1 MSFVS
6 LVNGAN
12 CYSIGE
18 VQVLGRSHPTIMQL
32 YRTFI
37 CHCQKI
43 RPEDKVDISS
53 DFLKPFLKGTR
64 ICASLGL
71 RMKFKTLFNFM
82 SDHDLLLFF
91 NMSNQF
97 LAPGGL
103 NAECVKVS
111 VM

>member
-1 MSFVS
+1 
-6 LVNGAN
+6 
-12 CYSIGE
+12 
-18 VQVLGRSHPTIMQL
+18 
-32 YRTFI
+32 
-37 CHCQKI
+37 
-43 RPEDKVDISS
+43 
-53 DFLKPFLKGTR
+53 
-64 ICASLGL
+64 
-71 RMKFKTLFNFM
+71 M

>member
-1 MSFVS
+1 MGKFRTSQRFLFWTQIQFAALKIENEMKSETVP
-6 LVNGAN
+6 VNWKISAIIVFTEDEN
-12 CYSIGE
+12 CQI
-18 VQVLGRSHPTIMQL
+18 
-32 YRTFI
+32 
-37 CHCQKI
+37 KI
-43 RPEDKVDISS
+43 QH
-53 DFLKPFLKGTR
+53 FLILTR

-71 RMKFKTLFNFM
+71 RMKFKTLFM

-103 NAECVKVS
+103 NADCVKVN